1 MIRALG
7 PVLVGAL
14 YIGLA
19 LTEQGPL
26 ALRIACKAVP
36 VAALAAWVWAGPRS
50 RLRDGVGVGLLFAL
64 AGDIVL
70 DLPAAWSFLVGL
82 ALNLVAHIAYIVGF
96 SGPPRRL
103 GAGFALAAFGF
114 VGGLIAFLWGGLG
127 EMQLPVLAYATA
139 IGAMIWRAG
148 ARAVDRA
155 GWIGFFGAVG
165 FAVCDSLIAL
175 DRFHAPIPGVALP
188 IMLSYWLGQWGI
200 AASARFS
207 RPAG

>member
-1 MIRALG
+1 MIRALA
-7 PVLVGAL
+7 PALVGAA
-14 YIGLA
+14 YIGLVLA
-19 LTEQGPL
+19 DQGPL

-36 VAALAAWVWAGPRS
+36 VAALALWVLTGPRS
-50 RLRDGVGVGLLFAL
+50 RLRDGISVGLLFAL

-70 DLPAAWSFLVGL
+70 DLPTEGSFLAGL
-82 ALNLVAHIAYIVGF
+82 ALNLVAHIAYIIGF

-139 IGAMIWRAG
+139 IGAMLWRAG

-165 FAVCDSLIAL
+165 FAICDSLIAL
-175 DRFHAPIPGVALP
+175 DRFYAPIPLVALP

-200 AASARFS
+200 AWSARAS
-207 RPAG
+207 PPTA